1 MCKKN
6 FVHVFASLAGELP
19 GPGPSEGM
27 VEEVPLKDG
36 HSGRASPSPAPA
48 KKINAV
54 GLVGLTF
61 FAVCG
66 GDYGIEDAVGAAGPA
81 YTLRA
86 LPAVSHDPSLLRDLS
101 CS

>member
-1 MCKKN
+1 
-6 FVHVFASLAGELP
+6 
-19 GPGPSEGM
+19 M
-27 VEEVPLKDG
+27 VEEVPLRDG
-36 HSGRASPSPAPA
+36 HSGRASPSPSPAPA

-86 LPAVSHDPSLLRDLS
+86 LSGVSHDPSLLRDLN